1 MRVGARNRAAPD
13 MVERVGQRH
22 VNGYGMGGRYKP
34 GRKNVKGNSLYTR
47 MMAVEK

>member
-22 VNGYGMGGRYKP
+22 VSGYGMGGRYKP
-34 GRKNVKGNSLYTR
+34 GRGNVKGNSLRAR
-47 MMAVEK
+47 MMSVEK